1 MVVLN
6 DLELYH
12 LCDRGEWLH
21 MWITEDQAIVM
32 FARYCR
38 ARFGEAASQQVR
50 AKARALEKRGDAKG
64 HHAWTKVAQ
73 EIEKQAEP
81 ISPAA

>member
-1 MVVLN
+1 
-6 DLELYH
+6 
-12 LCDRGEWLH
+12 

-38 ARFGEAASQQVR
+38 AEFGESASQRVR
-50 AKARALEKRGDAKG
+50 AKARSLEKRGDAKG
-64 HHAWTKVAQ
+64 HYIWTKVAQ
-73 EIEKQAEP
+73 EIEELAKP

>member
-1 MVVLN
+1 
-6 DLELYH
+6 
-12 LCDRGEWLH
+12 

-38 ARFGEAASQQVR
+38 ARLGETASQRVR

-64 HHAWTKVAQ
+64 HYMWTKVAQ
-73 EIEKQAEP
+73 EIEALAKSV
-81 ISPAA
+81 SPAA